1 MVKKSFFHQEEGF
14 GDIAEKK
21 TKQSFQAWEE
31 WKN

>member
-21 TKQSFQAWEE
+21 TKQSFQA
-31 WKN
+31 